1 MARRSRVLQV
11 ARGVKRRLQRV
22 VSKTRDA
29 GERVRAT
36 ILLLYAEGRSSA
48 EIAAAVRYDV
58 SAVRK
63 VRQRFEAKLRSA
75 TAAAPRVPGSSTK
88 TRSKPCARS
97 WWRRPRRS
105 GRRARPG
112 PGSCL

>member
-48 EIAAAVRYDV
+48 EIAAAAGYD
-58 SAVRK
+58 
-63 VRQRFEAKLRSA
+63 
-75 TAAAPRVPGSSTK
+75 
-88 TRSKPCARS
+88 CAGYHYD
-97 WWRRPRRS
+97 PDCNPDCHDD
-105 GRRARPG
+105 GRTEITDEELARLIARDPERH
-112 PGSCL
+112 LAER